1 MTCLNCKNLN
11 LKKIVSMGKQPLS
24 GIFLNKKTY
33 NLKKYPLDLHICKKC
48 NLVQLK
54 KYAKLEL
61 MYGSQ
66 YGYKT
71 SISKLMI
78 KHLKKKIP
86 RLNRFY
92 KIKKSTRILDIGSN
106 DGSFLNLFK
115 NTKNLFGIDP
125 SCAKH
130 KKNYKK
136 YIHTISNFFSIL
148 NIEKY
153 FKLKKINKLKFDLIT
168 SFAIFYDVKN
178 PNKFCNE
185 IYKLLSD
192 NGIWMCEFSYLPLML
207 KNLTFDQICHEHL
220 AYYNLSVFKKI
231 IENNNLKVIDVSVNE
246 INGGSI
252 EVLCGKNN
260 CKHNIN
266 KSKIN
271 KLLSDA
277 KKITSTSYKNFSKR
291 IKHSKDN
298 LTGFI
303 KNNKSKRFIGYGAS
317 TKGNVV
323 LNHFKISN
331 KSLPYICDGNK
342 TKIKKYTPGGNI
354 KIISKDR
361 MRKLKPNYLIV
372 LIWSFRSEIIKEEID
387 YIKKGG
393 SLIFHL
399 PRFHIINK
407 LNNKKYIKKDF
418 KDLSYSY

>member
-1 MTCLNCKNLN
+1 M
-11 LKKIVSMGKQPLS
+11 VH
-24 GIFLNKKTY
+24 FLT
-33 NLKKYPLDLHICKKC
+33 
-48 NLVQLK
+48 
-54 KYAKLEL
+54 
-61 MYGSQ
+61 
-66 YGYKT
+66 
-71 SISKLMI
+71 
-78 KHLKKKIP
+78 
-86 RLNRFY
+86 
-92 KIKKSTRILDIGSN
+92 
-106 DGSFLNLFK
+106 FK

-271 KLLSDA
+271 KLLSDE

-291 IKHSKDN
+291 IKQSKDN

-354 KIISKDR
+354 KIISKDQ

-407 LNNKKYIKKDF
+407 LNYKKYIKKDF

>member
-1 MTCLNCKNLN
+1 M
-11 LKKIVSMGKQPLS
+11 
-24 GIFLNKKTY
+24 
-33 NLKKYPLDLHICKKC
+33 
-48 NLVQLK
+48 
-54 KYAKLEL
+54 
-61 MYGSQ
+61 
-66 YGYKT
+66 
-71 SISKLMI
+71 
-78 KHLKKKIP
+78 
-86 RLNRFY
+86 
-92 KIKKSTRILDIGSN
+92 
-106 DGSFLNLFK
+106 
-115 NTKNLFGIDP
+115 
-125 SCAKH
+125 
-130 KKNYKK
+130 
-136 YIHTISNFFSIL
+136 
-148 NIEKY
+148 
-153 FKLKKINKLKFDLIT
+153 
-168 SFAIFYDVKN
+168 
-178 PNKFCNE
+178 
-185 IYKLLSD
+185 
-192 NGIWMCEFSYLPLML
+192 
-207 KNLTFDQICHEHL
+207 
-220 AYYNLSVFKKI
+220 
-231 IENNNLKVIDVSVNE
+231 
-246 INGGSI
+246 
-252 EVLCGKNN
+252 LCGKNN

-271 KLLSDA
+271 KLLSDE

-291 IKHSKDN
+291 IKQSKDN

-354 KIISKDR
+354 KIISKDQ

-407 LNNKKYIKKDF
+407 LNYKKYIKKDF